1 MKKFLR
7 GLNPEQ
13 ASAVET
19 IDGPLLVLAGAGTG
33 KTRVITVRM
42 AHMLSIGIDPRSVLA
57 LVCPQGHPNPP
68 SQPVCRTCLLAL
80 AGPARRVARPTLGVV
95 RGAGVELELTGPVV
109 IGRKPRRQPG
119 GAEEPLLL
127 PVAVPHVSGSHVE
140 LRIDGWA
147 VLAADLDS
155 TNGTFL
161 RRRGE
166 PTMRLS
172 STPTPLVD
180 GDVLDLGHGV
190 QLTVEG
196 LP

>member
-1 MKKFLR
+1 MCT
-7 GLNPEQ
+7 Q
-13 ASAVET
+13 A
-19 IDGPLLVLAGAGTG
+19 
-33 KTRVITVRM
+33 
-42 AHMLSIGIDPRSVLA
+42 
-57 LVCPQGHPNPP
+57 
-68 SQPVCRTCLLAL
+68 
-80 AGPARRVARPTLGVV
+80 
-95 RGAGVELELTGPVV
+95 
-109 IGRKPRRQPG
+109 
-119 GAEEPLLL
+119 
-127 PVAVPHVSGSHVE
+127 AVPHVSGSHVE

-172 STPTPLVD
+172 STPTTLVD
-180 GDVLDLGHGV
+180 GDVLDLGHAV